1 MTPND
6 PVPHLRPGGWLT
18 TLALFGS
25 APPPDNTRALLERL
39 GCPQDGLEVVLV
51 AGTNGKG
58 STAKLLAD
66 SLRAG
71 GHRVGLFVSPHLQ
84 DVTERIVTDGVNVAA
99 ADLDAT
105 LETIRPAAV
114 ELGST
119 FFEVLTCAAL
129 LTFARAGVSWAVMEV
144 GMGGR
149 LDPTN
154 ALEPRM
160 SLITKIALDHQAVL
174 GDDLESI
181 AREKAGVMRPGRLTL
196 TSADGPALKALR
208 IEGARVGA
216 ELGVLGDVFAERVIS
231 STWAG
236 LALELWFDAPWLAA
250 QRGGGAGTRT
260 LSGRPEPVD
269 EGLSL
274 RPPLSLSTRLT
285 GLHQAGNVALAA
297 TAALCLGVEPD
308 AVREAVAKVAW
319 PGRLERIR
327 YADRWVVLDGAH
339 NPHGAASLAEA
350 LSQLGGGIDTLLL
363 AVGRDKDAG
372 AMARPL
378 IVSAGYVVTT
388 AVDASG
394 RFLEAGRLAEV
405 VREERAALAPLLG
418 TKAALGGVRGGG
430 VSSTVESVSDPRAA
444 LERALEATPLGGTL
458 VVAGSL
464 HLVGELRA
472 VVLGEG

>member
-1 MTPND
+1 MSAHD

-39 GCPQDGLEVVLV
+39 GRPQDGLDVVLV

-66 SLRAG
+66 SLRAAG
-71 GHRVGLFVSPHLQ
+71 RRVGLFVSPHLQ
-84 DVTERIVTDGVNVAA
+84 DVTERITTDGVSVSA
-99 ADLDAT
+99 ADLEAT
-105 LETIRPAAV
+105 LEEIRPDAV

-119 FFEVLTCAAL
+119 FFEVLTAAAL
-129 LTFARAGVSWAVMEV
+129 LTFARGGVSWAVMEV

-154 ALEPRM
+154 ALEPKL

-181 AREKAGVMRPGRLTL
+181 AREKAGVMRPGRAAL
-196 TSADGPALKALR
+196 TSADGPALRALR
-208 IEGARVGA
+208 VEAARTGA

-236 LALELWFDAPWLAA
+236 LDLELWFDATWLAA
-250 QRGGGAGTRT
+250 LRGGVSESPSAERELLGT
-260 LSGRPEPVD
+260 D
-269 EGLSL
+269 L
-274 RPPLSLSTRLT
+274 RPPLGLSTRLV

-297 TAALCLGVEPD
+297 TAALCLGVEPA
-308 AVREAVAKVAW
+308 AVREAAARVAW

-327 YADRWVVLDGAH
+327 YSDRWVVLDGAH

-350 LSQLGGGIDTLLL
+350 LGQLGGGVDTLLL

-378 IVSAGYVVTT
+378 VVSAKTVVTT

-394 RFLEAGRLAEV
+394 RFVEAGRLAEI
-405 VREERAALAPLLG
+405 VRDERKALAPLLSA
-418 TKAALGGVRGGG
+418 KAALSGERADGGG
-430 VSSTVESVSDPRAA
+430 AGVEAVTDPRAA
-444 LERALEATPLGGTL
+444 LGRALELTPLGGTL

-464 HLVGELRA
+464 HLVGELRQ
-472 VVLGEG
+472 VVTGEG